1 MSETSQTFEQEP
13 LAENEKWG
21 LYETVDGKGVVLP
34 KEHIIKAEE
43 WNPRRMDLRER
54 GPKTQ
59 GLEKVDKEEPEVE
72 LYTEAWKRHRK
83 DICILDSQESY
94 PVVDLEEVI
103 ETAKKG
109 ARPAVSYDSGS
120 RIMQMLNLSKQ
131 EAEEQT
137 EGMPLFS
144 REKPFGSLSEMI
156 KNIPD
161 KLREQGR
168 QKAR

>member
-1 MSETSQTFEQEP
+1 M
-13 LAENEKWG
+13 
-21 LYETVDGKGVVLP
+21 
-34 KEHIIKAEE
+34 
-43 WNPRRMDLRER
+43 
-54 GPKTQ
+54 
-59 GLEKVDKEEPEVE
+59 E
-72 LYTEAWKRHRK
+72 LYAEAGKRHRK

-94 PVVDLEEVI
+94 PVVDLEEVR

-109 ARPAVSYDSGS
+109 KRPAVSYDSGS
-120 RIMQMLNLSKQ
+120 RIMQMLNLSEQ

-137 EGMPLFS
+137 EGMPVFS

-156 KNIPD
+156 KNFPE

>member
-1 MSETSQTFEQEP
+1 M
-13 LAENEKWG
+13 
-21 LYETVDGKGVVLP
+21 
-34 KEHIIKAEE
+34 
-43 WNPRRMDLRER
+43 
-54 GPKTQ
+54 
-59 GLEKVDKEEPEVE
+59 
-72 LYTEAWKRHRK
+72 
-83 DICILDSQESY
+83 
-94 PVVDLEEVI
+94 VDLEEVI